1 MQIRNTVELFY
12 AAHILTKYNL
22 SALMIEL
29 DPNLLKGKTMTDIL
43 LEDQGRWQRMKEKFR
58 EIRVRYYK
66 LKDKIVRELEEA
78 GLRISQRSKKIKQS
92 IKRKKQKYLND
103 QVDMYDDYDYIE
115 NAINQTNHTIE
126 EIDEYE
132 YENLDDDEEDN
143 EFEHM
148 DDIAGICD
156 QVDWNVLD
164 SNTTVYMLTTFLI
177 DDRIVCSISNV
188 EQDLEYEHLCE
199 YGLFADI
206 YNIILISLLFISP

>member
-206 YNIILISLLFISP
+206 YIT